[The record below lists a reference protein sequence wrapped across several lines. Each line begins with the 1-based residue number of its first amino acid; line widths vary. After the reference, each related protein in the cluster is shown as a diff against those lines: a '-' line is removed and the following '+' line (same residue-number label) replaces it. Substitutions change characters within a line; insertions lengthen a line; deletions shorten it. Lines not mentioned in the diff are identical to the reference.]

1 MTSSVVETLPS
12 RRPSIG
18 AIVAKLGPFIGLI
31 FVLGFFSAMRPN
43 TFPTAG
49 TMQFILV
56 HATVVITA
64 ALGATLVIISGGIDL
79 SVGSNIALC
88 TVVSAAT
95 LKAGYPPLIAAAAG
109 ICAGALCGLLIG
121 SLITGLRLTPFIVTL
136 GMWGG
141 VRGAAKYFADD
152 EMVRVPETK
161 LHSWLS
167 DLLNPPAQSWMIL
180 PTGAWLMIFLCIA
193 MACILRYTRF
203 GRHVFAIGSNEQTAR
218 LCGVPVKRTKII
230 IYMVAGALA
239 GIAGLMQF
247 SYLNMGD
254 PTTANGLELDIIA
267 SVVIGGAS
275 LSGGSGGVLGTI
287 LGSLIMKSVDNGCT
301 QMLVRNSVEQMITG
315 AIIVAAC
322 TLDQL
327 RQRRE

>member
-1 MTSSVVETLPS
+1 
-12 RRPSIG
+12 
-18 AIVAKLGPFIGLI
+18 
-31 FVLGFFSAMRPN
+31 
-43 TFPTAG
+43 
-49 TMQFILV
+49 
-56 HATVVITA
+56 
-64 ALGATLVIISGGIDL
+64 
-79 SVGSNIALC
+79 
-88 TVVSAAT
+88 
-95 LKAGYPPLIAAAAG
+95 
-109 ICAGALCGLLIG
+109 
-121 SLITGLRLTPFIVTL
+121 
-136 GMWGG
+136 
-141 VRGAAKYFADD
+141 
-152 EMVRVPETK
+152 MVRVPETK